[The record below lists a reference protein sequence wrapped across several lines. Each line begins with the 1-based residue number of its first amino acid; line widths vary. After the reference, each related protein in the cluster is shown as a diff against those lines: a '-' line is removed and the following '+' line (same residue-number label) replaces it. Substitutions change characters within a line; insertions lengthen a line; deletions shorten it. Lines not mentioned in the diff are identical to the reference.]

1 MSPLTSEA
9 TAVLGGPEWLA
20 SRRHAASTRFAEL
33 GLPDATDEVWRY
45 SPIGDLDLNRFSEV
59 AATEEPRDGVD
70 LDGFVVTVS
79 GGIPTLIGSGPA
91 GIDIA
96 LLSEHPEG
104 ESLLGKAAH
113 DDEAIAAL
121 NTSHLGDGLVID
133 VARAQ
138 LVATP
143 IVVVHE
149 VGAGATFSR
158 VIVRVADGAAATVV
172 EIFRGGSDDTLNV
185 PVTEL
190 LVGDG
195 AHLRYGSIQTVD
207 RGAWHLGTIKAVV
220 ERAGTIVEFTA
231 GLGGAYDRCRTD
243 TVLAGVGAASIL
255 RSTYLGEADQI
266 HDLRT
271 KQDHAAPKTTSDLLC
286 KGAVTG
292 TARSIYSGLIKV
304 RNGAVRADAMQTNHN
319 LVLSETA
326 HADTVPNLDISENDV
341 RCSHA
346 STVGPI
352 DEEQRYYLESRGITP
367 EVADRLLIRGF
378 FRDLLE
384 RTDVPGALDLVA
396 DEIERRLEEVV
407 LS

>member
-1 MSPLTSEA
+1 MSPLTPEA
-9 TAVLGGPEWLA
+9 TAVLDGPEWLVR
-20 SRRHAASTRFAEL
+20 RRHAAAAKFEAL
-33 GLPDATDEVWRY
+33 GVPDASDEVWRY
-45 SPIGDLDLNRFSEV
+45 SPIGDLDLERLSQSADMTTGTG
-59 AATEEPRDGVD
+59 AAELEGM
-70 LDGFVVTVS
+70 VVTVS
-79 GGIPTLIGSGPA
+79 GGLPTIDGPGPA
-91 GIDIA
+91 GVTLS
-96 LLSEHPEG
+96 LLSEHPQG
-104 ESLLGKAAH
+104 PTLLGQVAH
-113 DDEAIAAL
+113 DDDAVIAL
-121 NTSHLGDGLVID
+121 NTSRLGEGLVID
-133 VARAQ
+133 VARGQ
-138 LVATP
+138 LVSTP
-143 IVVVHE
+143 IIVAHE
-149 VGAGATFSR
+149 VGSGATFSR

-172 EIFRGGSDDTLNV
+172 EVFRGGGDATLSV

-190 LVGDG
+190 IVGDG
-195 AHLRYGSIQTVD
+195 SHLRYGSIQVLD
-207 RGAWHLGTIKAVV
+207 RQAWHLGTIKATV

-231 GLGGAYDRCRTD
+231 GLGGGYDRCRTD
-243 TVLAGVGAASIL
+243 TVLAGIGAASVL
-255 RSTYLGEADQI
+255 RSTYLGEGDQI

-304 RNGAVRADAMQTNHN
+304 RNGAVRADARQTNHN

-384 RTDVPGALDLVA
+384 RTEVPGALDLVA
-396 DEIERRLEEVV
+396 HEIERRLEQVV